1 MTTLYDFVKIA
12 GDSES
17 IVVTVLDETGAAV
30 DLTGASGEYAIKTD
44 VRAATNLL
52 LLTSATNAIV
62 FLSNTATITLAPANT
77 VSLAGQYYHE
87 FEITLADGRVFTAF
101 YGTPTI
107 NPTGV

>member
-62 FLSNTATITLAPANT
+62 FLSNVATITLAPANT
-77 VSLAGQYYHE
+77 ASLAGRYYHE
-87 FEITLADGRVFTAF
+87 FEVTLADARVFTPF
-101 YGTPTI
+101 VGWITI